1 MPRFFNPGRTIKHL
15 QRYRQVVSILAR
27 YGFGEFLNQVRA
39 WQDLRMERRGV
50 HRVREVHLI
59 PTAQRLR
66 MALEE
71 LGPTFVKLGQMLS
84 TRPDLLPPEYIH
96 ELEKLQNSVAAVPS
110 EAIKQVI
117 ESELKKPIIEL
128 FDSFDDT
135 PLAAASLAQV
145 HRAVKN
151 GKQIV
156 VKVQRPNIARTIAV
170 DLDIMADL
178 ANLIERYAKGLYVL
192 NPSGIV
198 REFTENLH
206 NELNFLTEARNMRL
220 FTANF
225 QGTEWLHIPEIYPEN
240 CCTRRVLIMEYIDGI
255 AFSEIDRLKKEGYD
269 LKILSTRGAEIA
281 FRSALEFGF
290 FHADPHPGNLLVMPG
305 NVICMLDFGMM
316 GTLSARNREKLAQL
330 MYFIGENDEK
340 RTARALTGLIESQ
353 EVIDAE
359 SLESDISD
367 IIHEFG
373 HVSQGEMRMGSI
385 FFKLFRLLAK
395 HKARFP
401 THMVWL
407 FKSIATLEDSSTK
420 MDPNFELVRAIKPY
434 ARRLVFSSVS
444 PLRQGREVYLS
455 IFDAFNFL
463 RDLPY
468 DIGIVMEQLKKGR
481 IKIEFE
487 HKGLEP
493 LRMTL
498 HRVTHHLVLTILLA
512 ALLISSSLIVLS
524 GVPPMIGHIPVIGIA
539 LFGLSV
545 IVAIILIITMLIE

>member
-1 MPRFFNPGRTIKHL
+1 
-15 QRYRQVVSILAR
+15 
-27 YGFGEFLNQVRA
+27 
-39 WQDLRMERRGV
+39 
-50 HRVREVHLI
+50 
-59 PTAQRLR
+59 
-66 MALEE
+66 
-71 LGPTFVKLGQMLS
+71 
-84 TRPDLLPPEYIH
+84 
-96 ELEKLQNSVAAVPS
+96 
-110 EAIKQVI
+110 
-117 ESELKKPIIEL
+117 
-128 FDSFDDT
+128 
-135 PLAAASLAQV
+135 
-145 HRAVKN
+145 
-151 GKQIV
+151 
-156 VKVQRPNIARTIAV
+156 
-170 DLDIMADL
+170 
-178 ANLIERYAKGLYVL
+178 
-192 NPSGIV
+192 
-198 REFTENLH
+198 
-206 NELNFLTEARNMRL
+206 
-220 FTANF
+220 
-225 QGTEWLHIPEIYPEN
+225 
-240 CCTRRVLIMEYIDGI
+240 
-255 AFSEIDRLKKEGYD
+255 
-269 LKILSTRGAEIA
+269 
-281 FRSALEFGF
+281 
-290 FHADPHPGNLLVMPG
+290 
-305 NVICMLDFGMM
+305 
-316 GTLSARNREKLAQL
+316 
-330 MYFIGENDEK
+330 
-340 RTARALTGLIESQ
+340 LTGLIESQ

-359 SLESDISD
+359 TLESDISD

-524 GVPPMIGHIPVIGIA
+524 GVPPLIGHIPVIGIA

-545 IVAIILIITMLIE
+545 IVAIALIITMLIE